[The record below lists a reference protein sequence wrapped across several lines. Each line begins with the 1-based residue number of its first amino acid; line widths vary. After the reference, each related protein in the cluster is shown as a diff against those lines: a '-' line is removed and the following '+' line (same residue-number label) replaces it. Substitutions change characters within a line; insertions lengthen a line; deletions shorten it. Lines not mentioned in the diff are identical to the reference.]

1 MVISYAQVVGTK
13 RRRIFVA
20 KYLVLYSSSHRTG
33 QELRWRVAS
42 DVDLDLVRRRLDHAE
57 PGEFVKVPVVLE
69 DELETLEL
77 RVQPHHF
84 GAWLVLDLPEVEG
97 VPAPLLAAR
106 GRMPDLGRF
115 FREVRQVAD
124 VARESKRQQSE

>member
-1 MVISYAQVVGTK
+1 M
-13 RRRIFVA
+13 A